1 MWPQLESICVPIS
14 HPTPVAPVSHPK
26 YSRPAKRRTHY
37 LVVSDASNGRQQLHE
52 AADMAGGHG
61 EVDQWP
67 VPAHHRRHV
76 PAAGDIPMASY
87 SSGFWITPS

>member
-14 HPTPVAPVSHPK
+14 HPRAVTPVSHPK

-37 LVVSDASNGRQQLHE
+37 LVVRDASNGRQQLRE

-61 EVDQWP
+61 EVDGPYQLTIAAMLPPLAISQWR
-67 VPAHHRRHV
+67 VGLSRV
-76 PAAGDIPMASY
+76 K
-87 SSGFWITPS
+87 